1 MDQDEAPGRD
11 RRRWLPPWAA
21 VLLASCLS
29 SASFLPGHQPDV
41 QVMPGREK
49 PQRLGAW
56 RVRTAPSSPLPRA
69 PSHPDPRAPSLVWA
83 SVRGAPWRKSVE
95 GALMLRTGSADRGD
109 CEPRAAGRWARGTHT
124 RACGPLLTQGVH
136 WGNSLLLF
144 PPPNCGGLISPRHK
158 ANLPRLLRP
167 WLKSQ
172 LQSEPPADATA
183 SQGGWGVEQSNVQTG
198 RCLSPNLTE
207 TPSTQLLCVLGNIR
221 DVCL

>member
-1 MDQDEAPGRD
+1 MDQDEAPGRA
-11 RRRWLPPWAA
+11 RRWWLPPWAA

-56 RVRTAPSSPLPRA
+56 GVRTAPSSPLPRA

-83 SVRGAPWRKSVE
+83 CVRGAPWRKSVE

-109 CEPRAAGRWARGTHT
+109 CEPRAAGRWARGMHT

-144 PPPNCGGLISPRHK
+144 PPPQLWRAHLTQTQSQPSQAPQALAQISATIRAPSRRHRFSGRVGG
-158 ANLPRLLRP
+158 
-167 WLKSQ
+167 
-172 LQSEPPADATA
+172 
-183 SQGGWGVEQSNVQTG
+183 
-198 RCLSPNLTE
+198 
-207 TPSTQLLCVLGNIR
+207 
-221 DVCL
+221 